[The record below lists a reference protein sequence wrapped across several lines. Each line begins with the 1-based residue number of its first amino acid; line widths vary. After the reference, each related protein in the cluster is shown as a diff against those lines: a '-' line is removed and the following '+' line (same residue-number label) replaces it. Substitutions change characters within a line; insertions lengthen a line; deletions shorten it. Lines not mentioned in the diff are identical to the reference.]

1 MTMNVVCKRIRLGRA
16 AAVAAGAF
24 IVALVPLTAA
34 QAATP
39 IHFTE
44 TSSESFTDTTTCSF
58 PVTVTYAIRHVGNV
72 FFDAQGNFQ
81 RLTAETNVVGTNSAN
96 GITLREADH
105 FVDTFYA
112 TDYVKEVGLPIH
124 VLDGGL
130 VIRDAGYLLFN
141 PDGSVAVIHGPHPQ
155 LEGDPA
161 AIAAFCAAF
170 S

>member
-1 MTMNVVCKRIRLGRA
+1 MNVVCKRIRLGRA

-34 QAATP
+34 QAATTP

-44 TSSESFTDTTTCSF
+44 TTSESFTDTTTCSF
-58 PVTVTYAIRHVGNV
+58 PVTLSFTIHHVGNV

-81 RLTAETNVVGTNSAN
+81 RLIAETNVVGTNSAN
-96 GITLREADH
+96 GITLRETDH
-105 FVDTFYA
+105 FVDFFSS
-112 TDYVKEVGLPIH
+112 TDNSKETGLPIH
-124 VLDGGL
+124 IQDGGV

-161 AIAAFCAAF
+161 AIAALCAAL